1 MGCRRRRTICALQST
16 LFVTVEQWRS
26 VVVLVL
32 VLVLVLALALALALD
47 GASCTLFGRFAMGEE
62 RASLVCA
69 VVCG

>member
-1 MGCRRRRTICALQST
+1 VGCRRRRTICALQST

-26 VVVLVL
+26 VVVL

>member
-26 VVVLVL
+26 VVVL